1 MTEGRVK
8 WFSQHIGA
16 GFIKTDDGK
25 NVFFH
30 ISSVEG
36 IRPRT
41 LRTGQRVSV
50 DIVKSQSGM
59 TLSAATVKNLEF
71 SW

>member
-16 GFIKTDDGK
+16 GFIRTDDGK
-25 NVFFH
+25 DVFFH

-36 IRPRT
+36 NRPGAM
-41 LRTGQRVSV
+41 RTGQRVSV
-50 DIVKSQSGM
+50 DIVKSQRGM
-59 TLSAATVKNLEF
+59 TLSAANVKNLER
-71 SW
+71 S